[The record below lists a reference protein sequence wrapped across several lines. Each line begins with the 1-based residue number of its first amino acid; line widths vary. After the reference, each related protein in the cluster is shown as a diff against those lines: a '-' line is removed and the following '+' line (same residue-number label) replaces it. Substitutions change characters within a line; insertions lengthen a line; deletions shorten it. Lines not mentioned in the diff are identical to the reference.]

1 MFAPFVPYIT
11 EEIWNWEFSKEEPSV
26 HRAPWPALS
35 EIAAVPAPASSKSW
49 QAALM
54 LTEQVRKAKADANL
68 SMAAPV
74 REVLVKAAPDW
85 MEGVRAAAQ
94 DIIRMLRVE
103 TWNLV
108 EDETVD
114 SVLSSA
120 HLE

>member
-1 MFAPFVPYIT
+1 
-11 EEIWNWEFSKEEPSV
+11 
-26 HRAPWPALS
+26 
-35 EIAAVPAPASSKSW
+35 
-49 QAALM
+49 
-54 LTEQVRKAKADANL
+54 
-68 SMAAPV
+68 
-74 REVLVKAAPDW
+74 VLVKAAPDW